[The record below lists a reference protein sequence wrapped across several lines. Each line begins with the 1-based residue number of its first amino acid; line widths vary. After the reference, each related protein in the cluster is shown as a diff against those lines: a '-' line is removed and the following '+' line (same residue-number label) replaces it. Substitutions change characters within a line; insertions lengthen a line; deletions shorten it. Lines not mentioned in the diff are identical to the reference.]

1 VERTPEGA
9 TPRYTRWLNELTQE
23 QLMFQ
28 RFKECTVAMPTWFLH
43 RSIFDAV
50 GGFNEAGRG
59 TPEDMDFFYAHL
71 ERGGQLV
78 RVDQRLVLYRY
89 HGDGASQSVTQD
101 TIFQRRVGAL
111 QRQLLTHLDKFSIWG
126 GKEARKLFNSLRGDL
141 QSRVTAFLDIHP
153 RKVAIAPH
161 LAHRGRSALSMH
173 SVVPRSPFCTGR
185 QHSRPSTS
193 RLSSASRQS

>member
-1 VERTPEGA
+1 
-9 TPRYTRWLNELTQE
+9 
-23 QLMFQ
+23 MFQ

-153 RKVAIAPH
+153 RKVGTIYAFRGAKIPVLHWEAAQQTEHQPVIVCVKAELTGGAFEINLASLH
-161 LAHRGRSALSMH
+161 LEE
-173 SVVPRSPFCTGR
+173 GR
-185 QHSRPSTS
+185 QYY
-193 RLSSASRQS
+193 LME